1 MVTTGSVNEEHQR
14 MIAGPTAS
22 RLRETWGYLR
32 WFYWPFG
39 SMSARDIYELV
50 STNAFSNDGLYLNLG
65 YWKDAATI
73 DEACQG
79 MARLLAETAGFGP
92 DDTVLDVG
100 FGFGDQD
107 MFWAA
112 TYGVRI
118 VGLNITPSQVET
130 ARRRVMERGLADR
143 IELLEA
149 SATDM
154 PLEPASVDKVVGLEC
169 AFHFDTRERFFH
181 EAFRVLRPG
190 GRMALADVVPNAP
203 LPGGLARRVQRM
215 NWNTFSKKYS
225 VPAANADSHDAY
237 RAKLESAGFR
247 DVRIESIRH
256 HVYPGLHAYMKRDP
270 RMLAR
275 FHPLA
280 RFPYKMT
287 LFFSPEHVYS
297 AYDYILVSAEKP
309 A

>member
-1 MVTTGSVNEEHQR
+1 MTAGS
-14 MIAGPTAS
+14 TAS

-39 SMSARDIYELV
+39 AMSARDIYELV

-65 YWKDAATI
+65 YWKDADTI
-73 DEACQG
+73 DEACEG
-79 MARLLAETAGFGP
+79 MARLLAESAGFRP
-92 DDTVLDVG
+92 EDTVLDVG

-107 MFWAA
+107 MFWAESF
-112 TYGVRI
+112 GVKRI
-118 VGLNITPSQVET
+118 VGLNITPSQVAT
-130 ARRRVMERGLADR
+130 ARRRVAERGLTER

-190 GRMALADVVPNAP
+190 GRLVLADVVPNAP
-203 LPGGLARRVQRM
+203 LPPGLGRRIQRM

-225 VPAANADSHDAY
+225 VPAANADSHDSY
-237 RAKLESAGFR
+237 RGKLEGAGFR

-256 HVYPGLHAYMKRDP
+256 HVYPGLHAYMKRDS

-287 LFFSPEHVYS
+287 LHFDADRVYS
-297 AYDYILVSAEKP
+297 AYDYVLVSAEKP

>member
-1 MVTTGSVNEEHQR
+1 MT
-14 MIAGPTAS
+14 AGPTAS

-39 SMSARDIYELV
+39 RMSARDIYELV

-65 YWKDAATI
+65 YWKDASSI
-73 DEACQG
+73 DEACEA
-79 MARLLAETAGFGP
+79 MARLLADTAGFGP
-92 DDTVLDVG
+92 GDTVLDVG
-100 FGFGDQD
+100 FGFADQD
-107 MFWAA
+107 MMWAER
-112 TYGVRI
+112 YGVARI

-130 ARRRVMERGLADR
+130 GRRRVAERGLADR

-154 PLEPASVDKVVGLEC
+154 PLEDESVDAVAGLEC
-169 AFHFDTRERFFH
+169 AFHFDTRERFFR

-190 GRMALADVVPNAP
+190 GRMVLADVVPNAP
-203 LPGGLARRVQRM
+203 RPGGLARRVQRM
-215 NWNTFSKKYS
+215 NWNTFATKYA
-225 VPAANADSHDAY
+225 VPAANADSHDSY
-237 RAKLESAGFR
+237 RAKLEGAGFS

-287 LFFSPEHVYS
+287 LFFDADRVYS
-297 AYDYILVSAEKP
+297 AYDYVLVSARK
-309 A
+309 AA

>member
-1 MVTTGSVNEEHQR
+1 MTAGS
-14 MIAGPTAS
+14 TAS
-22 RLRETWGYLR
+22 RLREAWGYLR

-39 SMSARDIYELV
+39 AMSARDIYELV

-65 YWKDAATI
+65 YWKDAASI
-73 DEACQG
+73 DEACEG
-79 MARLLAETAGFGP
+79 MARLLAETAGFQP
-92 DDTVLDVG
+92 EDTVLDVG

-107 MFWAA
+107 MFWAESFA
-112 TYGVRI
+112 VHRI
-118 VGLNITPSQVET
+118 VGLNITPSQVTT
-130 ARRRVMERGLADR
+130 ARRRVQERGLDDR

-154 PLEPASVDKVVGLEC
+154 PLDAVSVDKVVGLEC
-169 AFHFDTRERFFH
+169 AFHFDTREQFFH

-190 GRMALADVVPNAP
+190 GRLVLADVVPNTP
-203 LPGGLARRVQRM
+203 LPPGFARRIQRM

-225 VPAANADSHDAY
+225 VPAANADSHDSY
-237 RAKLESAGFR
+237 RAKLEGAGFR

-287 LFFSPEHVYS
+287 LHFDADRVYS
-297 AYDYILVSAEKP
+297 AYDYVLVCADKP

>member
-1 MVTTGSVNEEHQR
+1 MNT
-14 MIAGPTAS
+14 GPTAS

-39 SMSARDIYELV
+39 ALSARDIYELV

-65 YWKDAATI
+65 YWKDAASI
-73 DEACQG
+73 DEACEA
-79 MARLLAETAGFGP
+79 MARLLADTAGFASE
-92 DDTVLDVG
+92 DRILDVG
-100 FGFGDQD
+100 FGFADQD
-107 MFWAA
+107 MYWVEAF
-112 TYGVRI
+112 GVRRI
-118 VGLNITPSQVET
+118 VGLNITPSQVEI
-130 ARRRVMERGLADR
+130 ARRRVAERGLSDR

-149 SATDM
+149 SATEM
-154 PLEPASVDKVVGLEC
+154 PLAASSVDKVVGLEC

-190 GRMALADVVPNAP
+190 GRLVLADVVPNAP
-203 LPGGLARRVQRM
+203 LPGGLARGIQRM
-215 NWNTFSKKYS
+215 NWNTFSRKYS
-225 VPAANADSHDAY
+225 VPAANADSHEAY
-237 RAKLESAGFR
+237 RAKLEGAGFGE
-247 DVRIESIRH
+247 VRIESIRH

-287 LFFSPEHVYS
+287 LLFAAEKVYS
-297 AYDYILVSAEKP
+297 AYDYILVAADKP

>member
-1 MVTTGSVNEEHQR
+1 MTAGS
-14 MIAGPTAS
+14 TAS

-39 SMSARDIYELV
+39 AMSARDIYELV

-73 DEACQG
+73 DEACEG
-79 MARLLAETAGFGP
+79 MARLLADTAGFGP
-92 DDTVLDVG
+92 ADTVLDVG
-100 FGFGDQD
+100 FGFADQD
-107 MFWAA
+107 MFWAE
-112 TYGVRI
+112 TFGVRRI
-118 VGLNITPSQVET
+118 VGLNITPSQVVT
-130 ARRRVMERGLADR
+130 ARRRVQERGLADR

-154 PLEPASVDKVVGLEC
+154 PLAAATVDKVVGLEC
-169 AFHFDTRERFFH
+169 AFHFDTREDFFR

-190 GRMALADVVPNAP
+190 GRLVLADVIPNAP
-203 LPGGLARRVQRM
+203 LPGGLARRIQRM

-225 VPAANADSHDAY
+225 VPPANADSHDSY
-237 RAKLESAGFR
+237 RAKLAAAGFGN
-247 DVRIESIRH
+247 VRTESIRQ

-287 LFFSPEHVYS
+287 LFFPPEQVYS
-297 AYDYILVSAEKP
+297 AYDYILVSADKP